1 MARIPLPTRELLP
14 ETLQERWDRTE
25 ARGAVLNIQRVFL
38 ANPDIRLDAF
48 GVWKASGLPPRS
60 RELVILRAAFR
71 KQSTYEWH
79 QHVRIARGEGL
90 SDGDIAGVAH
100 WEVSERFS
108 EDERALL
115 GYVDALADS
124 PRPSDEAFA
133 GFATGRSPAE
143 IVGVTFLITLYFQ
156 LAQVMAALDLETE
169 EEFVGW
175 PEAAPNANR

>member
-1 MARIPLPTRELLP
+1 MTRIPLPTRELLP
-14 ETLQERWDRTE
+14 ESLQERWDRTE
-25 ARGAVLNIQRVFL
+25 ARGPVLNIQRVFL

-48 GVWKASGLPPRS
+48 GVWKASGLLPRS

-71 KQSTYEWH
+71 KQSAYEWH

-90 SDGDIAGVAH
+90 SDGDIEAVAR
-100 WEVSERFS
+100 WEGSDRFS
-108 EDERALL
+108 AEERVLL

-124 PRPSDEAFA
+124 LRPSDQAFEAFA
-133 GFATGRSPAE
+133 EGRSPAE

-156 LAQVMAALDLETE
+156 LAHVMAALDLETE

-175 PEAAPNANR
+175 P